1 MDQRA
6 GLMYPATGWWR
17 KRVFREADRERVG
30 MGERIGGA
38 IGAFF
43 IVLVFVLLIDI
54 QNQDVGFFTAEFGPL
69 EQALFYG
76 SLLYGLFPNLLRLI
90 TGSRNLSRLA
100 DAVGSIIFVIAGS
113 YLLIVFPFDF
123 PALVQYLFGSA
134 SSAFSWITND
144 LVQVVWMIGIVIS
157 ALSAAYNIPLFV
169 SVHRELRSRRYA
181 AANTTTVP
189 PGQG

>member
-1 MDQRA
+1 M
-6 GLMYPATGWWR
+6 
-17 KRVFREADRERVG
+17 FREADRERVG

-38 IGAFF
+38 IGAIF
-43 IVLVFVLLIDI
+43 IVIIFVLLIDI
-54 QNQDVGFFTAEFGPL
+54 QNQEVGFFTAEFGPL
-69 EQALFYG
+69 EQVLFYG

-90 TGSRNLSRLA
+90 TGSRNLGRLA
-100 DAVGSIIFVIAGS
+100 DAIGSVIFVIAGS
-113 YLLIVFPFDF
+113 YLLIIFPFDF

-144 LVQVVWMIGIVIS
+144 LVKLVWMIGIVIS

-181 AANTTTVP
+181 AANLTEVS
-189 PGQG
+189 PGQR